1 MASEKPS
8 VLFCCLG
15 NIIRSPLCEGLM
27 RHRYGDQVIVDSA
40 AVTTDDIGR
49 HPQEN
54 AQLIAKRHGFD
65 ISSHVARLITKQD
78 FEKYDIIVALAAD
91 VYSELK
97 YMKPNKCRAKIVEFA
112 PRVSIINPWY
122 EPINRF
128 EAMFDQIEKYWPD
141 FIKNNFPN
149 LVRKN

>member
-1 MASEKPS
+1 MSVNKPRI
-8 VLFCCLG
+8 LFCCLG

-27 RHRYGDQVIVDSA
+27 RFRYGDQVIVDSA

-78 FEKYDIIVALAAD
+78 FQKYDFIVALATD

-97 YMKPNKCRAKIVEFA
+97 YMKPSKCKAQIVEFA
-112 PRVSIINPWY
+112 PRVNIINPWY
-122 EPINRF
+122 EPIDRF
-128 EAMFDQIEKYWPD
+128 EAMFDQIEKHWPA
-141 FIKNNFPN
+141 FINKYFPN
-149 LVRKN
+149 LVKQN